1 MKKILVVAALVA
13 LIPFQANAAAGVWSL
28 LGSAIGPYSSKFVC
42 TTADVTCD
50 APTLVTEGVQLNG
63 VGGITVTVCAAA
75 GQTLSGSGTLTA
87 YVWNES
93 TSTWANAPDYN
104 LTVTGTTVRCQNFA
118 PFWVA
123 DTHGRIAWVT
133 TTVTASS
140 NSVTVNVYVSAPGG
154 SPL

>member
-42 TTADVTCD
+42 TTAGVTCD

>member
-1 MKKILVVAALVA
+1 MKKILVALLLVPSLAFGAPGTWA
-13 LIPFQANAAAGVWSL
+13 LIGT
-28 LGSAIGPYSSKFVC
+28 GPSSRAFNC
-42 TTADVTCD
+42 TTAGVTCD
-50 APTLVTEGVQLNG
+50 APTLVTEGVSLSG
-63 VGGITVTVCAAA
+63 VGGVTVTVCAAS
-75 GQTLSGSGTLTA
+75 GQTLSGAGTLTA
-87 YVWNES
+87 YVWNEA

-133 TTVTASS
+133 TVVTASS
-140 NSVTVNVYVSAPGG
+140 NDVTVNVFVSSKNG

>member
-1 MKKILVVAALVA
+1 MKKILVVAALLA
-13 LIPFQANAAAGVWSL
+13 LVPLQANAAAGVWAL
-28 LGSAIGPYSSKFVC
+28 IGTGPSSRAFNC
-42 TTADVTCD
+42 TTAGVTCD
-50 APTLVTEGVQLNG
+50 APTLVTEGVSLSG
-63 VGGITVTVCAAA
+63 VGGVTVTVCAAS
-75 GQTLSGSGTLTA
+75 GQTLSGAGTLTA
-87 YVWNES
+87 YVWNEA

-140 NSVTVNVYVSAPGG
+140 NDVTVNVFVSSPGG